1 MSFPSASKPFRL
13 RRIKDRDGSQ
23 SDWMFALFASLTV
36 NSMSMK
42 MIETA
47 TAPSTP
53 AAMITGNSLLIASS
67 AARKNAIVA
76 VKIHNLR
83 YRILF
88 TLQLVAFE

>member
-13 RRIKDRDGSQ
+13 RRMGARDGSK
-23 SDWMFALFASLTV
+23 SSWMFALFVSLTV

-53 AAMITGNSLLIASS
+53 AAMITENSLSIASS

-76 VKIHNLR
+76 VKTHNLR

-88 TLQLVAFE
+88 TLQLVAYK